1 MKMKRS
7 EVNVLYEQAIEIRVE
22 FPVSILCE
30 YNGPSD
36 LDVTWDDSLMYLIND
51 SLDRAGAYIK
61 NSRLETYPLSGK
73 NDEIQSY
80 QLTLIVKPPGLDL
93 YCIAEDL
100 IKENFQKGGC
110 IKLKSGYRGFE
121 VVYADPFSVDKC

>member
-1 MKMKRS
+1 MKSS

-36 LDVTWDDSLMYLIND
+36 LDVTWDDNIMYLIDD
-51 SLDRAGAYIK
+51 SLSKAGAYIK
-61 NSRLETYPLSGK
+61 NRALETYPLPGK

-80 QLTLIVKPPGLDL
+80 QLTLIIKPPGLDL
-93 YCIAEDL
+93 YWYCRRLNQGEFSKRI
-100 IKENFQKGGC
+100 
-110 IKLKSGYRGFE
+110 
-121 VVYADPFSVDKC
+121 VY

>member
-1 MKMKRS
+1 MKKS

-36 LDVTWDDSLMYLIND
+36 LDVTWDDNIMYLIDD
-51 SLDRAGAYIK
+51 SLRKAGAYIK
-61 NSRLETYPLSGK
+61 NRTLETYPLPGK

-80 QLTLIVKPPGLDL
+80 QLTLIIKPPGLDL

-100 IKENFQKGGC
+100 IKENFQKGLC
-110 IKLKSGYRGFE
+110 IKLKSEYHGFE
-121 VVYADPFSVDKC
+121 VIYEY